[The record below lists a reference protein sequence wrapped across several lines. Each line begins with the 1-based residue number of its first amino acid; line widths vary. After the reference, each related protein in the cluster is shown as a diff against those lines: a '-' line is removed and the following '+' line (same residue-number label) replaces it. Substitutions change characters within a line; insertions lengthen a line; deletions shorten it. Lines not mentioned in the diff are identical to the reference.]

1 MRGDSIFKGSELY
14 NRIVRSQILI
24 LIAIITRAGLKIT
37 VGHRTISDHRL
48 KMSDKLLLTVPV
60 SNAKLERILTKLKP
74 VKINFRC
81 SLSVERLE
89 NILRIMEEEGSS

>member
-1 MRGDSIFKGSELY
+1 
-14 NRIVRSQILI
+14 
-24 LIAIITRAGLKIT
+24 
-37 VGHRTISDHRL
+37 
-48 KMSDKLLLTVPV
+48 MSDKLLFTVPV